1 MKRIIRQIFLVWRRG
16 RGSRRIKVGRILRNQ
31 TEGVRFMYIQE
42 GVKEAL
48 GQGFGMYP
56 DFPDPDS
63 DIIYRENVLGIFSQ
77 RLTNNE
83 RSDIQKYY
91 DYWEIDPSLKDNK
104 YYVLAQTQGLLPSD
118 TFEFIAEYYPV
129 RDLNFTSEICGLT
142 ERHLEAGTI
151 REGDVLR
158 WELESKN
165 PYDKYAVKLYKGN
178 KELGYVKAIHCNVF
192 HKSKYKRFEVKV
204 KSIEQN
210 SHISRVFISVKT
222 INQ

>member
-1 MKRIIRQIFLVWRRG
+1 MKRFIKQIFIVWRRG
-16 RGSRRIKVGRILRNQ
+16 RGNRRIKVGRILRNQ
-31 TEGVRFMYIQE
+31 TDGVRFMYIQE

-48 GQGFGMYP
+48 EQGFGMYP
-56 DFPDPDS
+56 DFPNPDT
-63 DIIYRENVLGIFSQ
+63 IYRDNVLDIFSQ

-91 DYWEIDPSLKDNK
+91 DYWEIDPELKDNK

-129 RDLNFTSEICGLT
+129 RNLKFTSEICGLT
-142 ERHLEAGTI
+142 KRRLKPGVLV
-151 REGDVLR
+151 EGDILR
-158 WELESKN
+158 WELEPNN
-165 PYDKYAVKLYKGN
+165 PYDKYAVRLFKKD

-192 HKSKYKRFEVKV
+192 HKSKYKQFEVKV

-210 SHISRVFISVKT
+210 GYISRVFISIKT
-222 INQ
+222 INK